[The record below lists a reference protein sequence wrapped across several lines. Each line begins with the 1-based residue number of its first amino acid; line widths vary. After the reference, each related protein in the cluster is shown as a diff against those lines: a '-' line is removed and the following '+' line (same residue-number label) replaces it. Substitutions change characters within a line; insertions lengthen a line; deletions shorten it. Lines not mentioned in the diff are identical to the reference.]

1 MENKEKLTP
10 DEINEKEKNSQE
22 ESNEKIGDQEKETE
36 VKEEATETSQEGQ
49 QTDTD
54 TQEVAKEGADEQE
67 TVSKIDLAKE
77 ELEAKAK
84 AQEEEAADLEAEL
97 EEKKKEKED
106 LKQELKKVLRTN
118 NSNNNNEN
126 NENGEDSGGGKKLN
140 INFKNIVLILF
151 LVTLIISLPNFLNSG
166 EKTASRELP
175 YTEFVKQA
183 ENGNFKSIEEKEAY
197 VYADNVTTN
206 ERVKARMI
214 TNRISHESQ
223 LMQVIDENGI
233 EVKSL
238 EADQMPFFV
247 TVFISWFPML
257 LLIFIW
263 IFMLNRMNKGSGGG
277 GPQIFSMGKSKTKE
291 GESQKIK
298 VTFDEVAGAE
308 ESKQELK
315 EVVEFLREPKKF
327 QRAGAKIP
335 KGVLL
340 MGEPGT
346 GKTLLAKAVAGEA
359 NVPFFSMSGSE
370 FVEMFVGVGAS
381 RVRDLFSKAR
391 KNSPCIVF
399 IDEIDAVGRKRGS
412 GQGGGNDEREQ
423 TLNQLLV
430 EMDGFGNE
438 ETIIIIAATN
448 RPEILD
454 KALRRPGRFDR
465 SVIVDRPDRKGRE
478 AILQVHAKNKKFA
491 SDVDFNVVAK
501 KTAGFVG
508 ADLANLLNEA
518 AILAARDDRMLI
530 TMADLEE
537 ASEKVA
543 YGPEKRSK
551 VMLDKDKINTAYH
564 EIGHT
569 LVNWMLPYTDTVHK
583 VTIVPRG
590 GALGY
595 MMALPG
601 EDKISKSKEEYISD
615 MQVLL
620 AGRAAEEIVFGD
632 VTTGAGND
640 IERATKIAQFMV
652 TKIGMSDK
660 FGPVLLDDSN
670 EGDWFKQRIYSEATA
685 KEVDEEIQQLIKS
698 SYEGAK
704 KIITDNIE
712 VFEKLAKELYEKETI
727 MSNELERIIGYP
739 QVKEK
744 SIIPSEINAVS
755 RVKGEVNS

>member
-1 MENKEKLTP
+1 VDNKENLTP
-10 DEINEKEKNSQE
+10 EEVKEDEKKVQE
-22 ESNEKIGDQEKETE
+22 ESKEQIENDTPD
-36 VKEEATETSQEGQ
+36 VATET
-49 QTDTD
+49 
-54 TQEVAKEGADEQE
+54 KEETSNEKTEEKTEQKKEEPPVEKDLKKEEQE
-67 TVSKIDLAKE
+67 AQ
-77 ELEAKAK
+77 AK
-84 AQEEEAADLEAEL
+84 AQAEEEAKLEEEL

-106 LKQELKKVLRTN
+106 LKKELKRVLK
-118 NSNNNNEN
+118 SNNDPE
-126 NENGEDSGGGKKLN
+126 NENGDGSGGGKKLN
-140 INFKNIVLILF
+140 VNFKNIVLILF
-151 LVTLIISLPNFLNSG
+151 LVVMIISIPNFLNSN
-166 EKTASRELP
+166 ENQTFRELP

-183 ENGNFKSIEEKEAY
+183 ENGNYKRIDEKEAY
-197 VYADNVTTN
+197 VYAENVATN
-206 ERVKARMI
+206 EKVKARMI
-214 TNRISHESQ
+214 TNRISHEEQ
-223 LMQVIDENGI
+223 LMKAISENQI

-238 EADQMPFFV
+238 EADQMPFFI

-291 GESQKIK
+291 GENQKVK

-315 EVVEFLREPKKF
+315 EVVEFLKEPKKF

-340 MGEPGT
+340 MGAPGT

-381 RVRDLFSKAR
+381 RVRDLFAKAR

-438 ETIIIIAATN
+438 ETIIILAATN

-491 SDVDFNVVAK
+491 SDVDFNTVAK

-543 YGPEKRSK
+543 FGPEKRSK

-569 LVNWMLPYTDTVHK
+569 LVNWVLPHTDIVHK

-601 EDKISKSKEEYISD
+601 EDKISKSKDEYISEL
-615 MQVLL
+615 QVLL

-632 VTTGAGND
+632 ITTGAGND
-640 IERATKIAQFMV
+640 IERATKIAQYMV
-652 TKIGMSDK
+652 TKIGMSEK

-685 KEVDEEIQQLIKS
+685 KEVDEEIQYLINS
-698 SYEGAK
+698 AYDGAK
-704 KIITDNIE
+704 KIIIDNVEI
-712 VFEKLAKELYEKETI
+712 FEKLAKVLFEKETI
-727 MSNELERIIGYP
+727 MSDELEAIIGFP
-739 QVKEK
+739 QLK
-744 SIIPSEINAVS
+744 SESIVLEEINAID
-755 RVKGEVNS
+755 RVRGQVNS